1 MMNTQYLSFAGLL
14 VFKLLNSNEFL
25 YEPKRQWKVLRGNLI
40 FKIITLPQVY
50 NNNITNNFAITPEN
64 IQGTNKF

>member
-1 MMNTQYLSFAGLL
+1 MMNTQYLAFAGLL

-25 YEPKRQWKVLRGNLI
+25 YEPKRQRKVLRGKLI
-40 FKIITLPQVY
+40 FKIITLSQVY

-64 IQGTNKF
+64 I